1 MINIM
6 VVDDHVLIRK
16 GIVLL
21 LESYP
26 NFRIVGEAGDGEEAI
41 LTAVRKKPNVIL
53 MDISIPNGLDGFTA
67 TQDILKKVQNVKIIL
82 LTMHNEE
89 TYIQKAIDIGAHG
102 YLLKNSQ
109 GGELYE
115 AITSVYN
122 GNLYYN
128 VGLPPE
134 HLEKLFVNKGKER
147 RRTSILSSRE
157 KEVVRLMILGYTN
170 KQISERLLI
179 SVKTVENHKA
189 NSMQKLNL
197 KKKSELIQFGLD
209 NHYLHLNSNLH
220 STSHI

>member
-1 MINIM
+1 MIKIL

-21 LESYP
+21 LESYA
-26 NFRIVGEAGDGEEAI
+26 NFHIVGEAGDGEEAI
-41 LTAVRKKPNVIL
+41 LAAVRTKPDVIL

-67 TQDILKKVQNVKIIL
+67 TQEILKQVEKVKVIL

-89 TYIQKAIDIGAHG
+89 VYIQKAIEIEAHG

-122 GNLYYN
+122 GKKYYN

-134 HLEKLFVNKGKER
+134 QIKKLFQNKRKGK
-147 RRTSILSSRE
+147 TSILSSRE
-157 KEVVRLMILGYTN
+157 KEVVRLTILGYTN
-170 KQISERLLI
+170 KQMSEKLYISA
-179 SVKTVENHKA
+179 KTIENHKA
-189 NSMQKLNL
+189 NIMQKLNL
-197 KKKSELIQFGLD
+197 KKKSELIQYGL
-209 NHYLHLNSNLH
+209 NNNYISLSQ
-220 STSHI
+220 